1 MRPEYASLLFPGRQH
16 LELQALPIS
25 NPDPIPK
32 KVFLKKKNH
41 GKADARALTG
51 AEIAEREHQA
61 RDAALAA
68 STARKDRDAT
78 PPSTPL
84 AAGESPYR
92 TTTTLPIRPS
102 PRRAPQATHFTL
114 FPRDDTPEAPSELPP
129 STAPPRLEQPEEQ
142 AQGRGKRRKV
152 TKKPFE
158 YSTPR

>member
-1 MRPEYASLLFPGRQH
+1 LAADRQY
-16 LELQALPIS
+16 LKLQALPIS

-32 KVFLKKKNH
+32 KVFLKKKTY

-51 AEIAEREHQA
+51 AEIAEKEHQA
-61 RDAALAA
+61 RDEALAA
-68 STARKDRDAT
+68 GIIRKDRDAT
-78 PPSTPL
+78 PSGTSL

-92 TTTTLPIRPS
+92 TTITLPTRPS

-114 FPRDDTPEAPSELPP
+114 FPRDDTPETPSELPP
-129 STAPPRLEQPEEQ
+129 STAPPRLEQLEEQ
-142 AQGRGKRRKV
+142 AEGRGKRRKV